1 MMNVKIFR
9 LFIIFAISAW
19 GFTLQA
25 QTTPDAN
32 TQERNKFGL
41 YFSADVFGYIY
52 PVFVKDAFYSTE
64 VSATMDINNR
74 FFPTIEVGVGHTD
87 IVSQLYDVGYSTRA
101 PFYRVG
107 MDYNMQYKSSKP
119 GYIYL
124 GFRAGYTSFRYSV
137 DAPPL
142 VDPIWGDEA
151 PVQFANMPC
160 RAVWAEA
167 VGGVRTEI
175 VKNFY
180 MGWSLRYKYPIHT
193 APIANGGPWYIPGFG
208 AGKGGVLGAT
218 YTVGY
223 YFNLTKKK

>member
-9 LFIIFAISAW
+9 LFIIFVISAW
-19 GFTLQA
+19 SFTLNA
-25 QTTPDAN
+25 QTAPDAS
-32 TQERNKFGL
+32 TQGKGKFGL

-52 PVFVKDAFYSTE
+52 PIFVKDAFYSTE

-74 FFPTIEVGVGHTD
+74 FFPTVEVGVGHTD
-87 IVSQLYDVGYSTRA
+87 IVSQLYEIGYSTRA
-101 PFYRVG
+101 PYYRVG
-107 MDYNMQYKSSKP
+107 MDYNVQYKSGKP

-124 GFRAGYTSFRYSV
+124 GLRAGYTSFRYSV

-151 PVQFANMPC
+151 SVQFTNMPC

-180 MGWSLRYKYPIHT
+180 MGWSLRYKYPIYM

-223 YFNLTKKK
+223 YFNLTKKR